1 MVTVVRCDGRDNTKK
16 LWNFLS
22 IEVPKKSV
30 VGYIDLEQ
38 KKKCEK
44 LKNRGW
50 YSEWYCYFNNATT
63 SNDNKNDDNTPAST
77 VTATVNH

>member
-16 LWNFLS
+16 LWNFIS
-22 IEVPKKSV
+22 IVVPWKTV

-38 KKKCEK
+38 KKTYEK

-50 YSEWYCYFNNATT
+50 YGKWYWYFDNAAT
-63 SNDNKNDDNTPAST
+63 SNDNKNDDNTRAGT
-77 VTATVNH
+77 VTATVNQ